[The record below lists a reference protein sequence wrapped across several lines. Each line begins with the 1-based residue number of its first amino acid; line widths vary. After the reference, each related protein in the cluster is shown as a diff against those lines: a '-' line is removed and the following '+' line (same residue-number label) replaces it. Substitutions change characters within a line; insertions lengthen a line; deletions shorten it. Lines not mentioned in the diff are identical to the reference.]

1 MCRTLC
7 TCGKDPT
14 RPAPPQLMCQES
26 RGLWPR
32 PGQLASR
39 SRALLREAWVFLLGV
54 LVQGTAEETAGGR
67 GAPRPGG
74 GTQIQQ
80 LLLSGQRAWLPPTPT
95 WGGTQSEVPV
105 PHAHRTHTAHSS
117 PGPGGG
123 LGEAPG
129 GRGLLAIQAAVCYRW
144 VASVWTPPHTQL
156 VLLEERGS
164 RAVARPCSPPT
175 REEARC
181 QQWDAAGSPASCSP
195 RHGGLRQPVPA
206 LPCEGAG
213 PGVAPARRSPCSP
226 TPLTVLVPGLPGTAP
241 LVGLVQF

>member
-26 RGLWPR
+26 WGLWPR

-54 LVQGTAEETAGGR
+54 LVQGTAEETAGR

-80 LLLSGQRAWLPPTPT
+80 LLLSGQGAWLPPTPT
-95 WGGTQSEVPV
+95 WGGALRAKFPCPTRTEPTLPTQVQ
-105 PHAHRTHTAHSS
+105 AQA
-117 PGPGGG
+117 GAW
-123 LGEAPG
+123 EAPG

-195 RHGGLRQPVPA
+195 RHGSLRQPVPA
-206 LPCEGAG
+206 LPREGAG